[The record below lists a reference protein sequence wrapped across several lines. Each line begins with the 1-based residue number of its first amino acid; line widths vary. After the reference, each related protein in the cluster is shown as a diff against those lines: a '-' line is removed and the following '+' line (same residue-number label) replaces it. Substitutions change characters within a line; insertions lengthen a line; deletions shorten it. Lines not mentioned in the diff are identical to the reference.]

1 MAKKKKRK
9 AKFNKYIFWGLLGSL
24 TGTAAVIAY
33 FFVSPYFK
41 APVIDET
48 KNMVTLPPEMVHVLG
63 SETSIKAL
71 PAISF
76 RVPILMYHYVEY
88 VKDPKDKIRISLH
101 IPPNVFESQSQ
112 TLQENGYTFITA
124 SDIDSALAGKVK
136 LPPRPILITF
146 DDGYRDFYTDVF
158 PILKKRHVKATLY
171 VIVGFLDRPN
181 HLLKSQLQELAGSGL
196 VEIGAHTM
204 NHLWLRGGNYNTVKY
219 EIAESRKELQA
230 MLNLPINSFAYPFG
244 AFDNQAIQAVKDAG
258 FMDAMS
264 TVPGIQQSQD
274 NAYFLYRL
282 RPGWRTGQ
290 ELITYLSK
298 DTFKP
303 W

>member
-1 MAKKKKRK
+1 MVKKKKRK
-9 AKFNKYIFWGLLGSL
+9 TKFNKYIFWGFLGSL

-33 FFVSPYFK
+33 FFISPYFK

-63 SETSIKAL
+63 SETNIKTP

-88 VKDPKDKIRISLH
+88 IKDSKDKIRISLH
-101 IPPNVFESQSQ
+101 IPPNVFESQLQ
-112 TLQENGYTFITA
+112 TLQENGYTFITT
-124 SDIDSALAGKVK
+124 SDIDLALAGKIK

-146 DDGYRDFYTDVF
+146 DDGYRDFYTDVY
-158 PILKKRHVKATLY
+158 PILKKHRAKATLY

-219 EIAESRKELQA
+219 EIAESRKELQV

-264 TVPGIQQSQD
+264 TVPGIQASSD